1 MNLNPATPPLWRS
14 QIEQDLK
21 SRASDVIFGMKL
33 VLYATGLAFGAS
45 AALSGLPPLQAAG
58 MLLLGTMF
66 AHGVEL
72 QHQALH
78 GQGFRH
84 RRLNECV
91 GVLLGLPM
99 LVSFAAYQASHLR
112 HHRDLGTPRNREFF
126 DYGDQYGTGRVA
138 TLLTWLKRLLM
149 PAHYLAFLR
158 QAVRAVFGLPVPGEG
173 EAVAHRIRRDHLAML
188 AAIAALTTASLL
200 EGAPV
205 VVLAWL
211 APLVL
216 VASPLHA
223 LIEMPEH
230 YRCEVTSTDVMRNTR
245 TIRTNAF
252 MTWLTNGNNYHVEHH
267 LMPGLPID
275 RLHDLHA
282 AIADEIVHLYPSYRA
297 FYADVLRGR
306 LGSRES
312 QEA

>member
-1 MNLNPATPPLWRS
+1 MNVTPTTLPLARR
-14 QIEQDLK
+14 QFEQDLK
-21 SRASDVIFGMKL
+21 SRASDALFGMKL
-33 VLYATGLAFGAS
+33 ALYATGLGCGAC
-45 AALSGLPPLQAAG
+45 AALSDP
-58 MLLLGTMF
+58 LLLQGAGIVLLGMMF

-84 RRLNECV
+84 RRFNECV
-91 GVLLGLPM
+91 GVVLGLPM

-126 DYGDQYGTGRVA
+126 DYGDQYGAGRVA
-138 TLLTWLKRLLM
+138 TLVTWAKRLLM
-149 PAHYLAFLR
+149 PAHYLAFFMHLL
-158 QAVRAVFGLPVPGEG
+158 RAVFGLPEPDES
-173 EAVAHRIRRDHLAML
+173 EDVARRIRRDHLLML
-188 AAIAALTTASLL
+188 AAITALATASVL

-205 VVLAWL
+205 ILLAWL
-211 APLVL
+211 APLML

-230 YRCEVTSTDVMRNTR
+230 YRCEVTSTDMLRNTR

-252 MTWLTNGNNYHVEHH
+252 MTWLTNGNNFHVEHH

-282 AIADEIVHLYPSYRA
+282 VIADDIVHLHPSYRA
-297 FYADVLRGR
+297 FYADVLRNR
-306 LGSRES
+306 LGQNES
-312 QEA
+312 LEA